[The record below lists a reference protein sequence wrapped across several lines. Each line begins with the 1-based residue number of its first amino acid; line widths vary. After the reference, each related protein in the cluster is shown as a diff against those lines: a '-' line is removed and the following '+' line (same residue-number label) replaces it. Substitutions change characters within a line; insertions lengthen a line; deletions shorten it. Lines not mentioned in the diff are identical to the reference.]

1 MRTIANYLATAAL
14 FLFGGYAYLK
24 RMAVEDD
31 GTTISQAITL
41 SGVRRQM
48 LHIADTEREYIIA
61 SDGCVSLDE
70 LIDLGK
76 LEKGYDKRAGYTFS
90 IECSDPD
97 FTVIGTHAPMPPGS
111 YLHFPTLVVDPDMK
125 VRKVK

>member
-1 MRTIANYLATAAL
+1 MRTVVNYLATAAL
-14 FLFGGYAYLK
+14 IFLCGYAYLK

-41 SGVRRQM
+41 SIVRRHM

-61 SDGCVSLDE
+61 NEGCVSLDE
-70 LIDLGK
+70 LIDQGK
-76 LEKGYDKRAGYTFS
+76 LDKGYDTRSGYTFT

-97 FTVIGTHAPMPPGS
+97 FTVIGNHAPEAPGS
-111 YLHFPTLVVDPDMK
+111 YLHFPNLVVDPDMK